1 MDGNFLALITIFM
14 TLLLIMI
21 QRSAPARRRLLF
33 AFAALCLLLLRHY
46 TTLKDDFHAETL
58 IAIVL
63 ALLLAGV
70 FWLLIGRY
78 NPLKGDDEIQVMGM
92 DD

>member
-1 MDGNFLALITIFM
+1 MDGNYLALITIFM
-14 TLLLIMI
+14 TLLIITI
-21 QRSAPARRRLLF
+21 QRTAPARRRLLF
-33 AFAALCLLLLRHY
+33 AFAALCLLILRHY
-46 TTLKDDFHAETL
+46 TLLKSDLHAETM
-58 IAIVL
+58 IAFVL

-78 NPLKGDDEIQVMGM
+78 NPVKGDDEIQVMSM